1 MQFIFR
7 GVPFIIVGLFLVAP
21 VPAQDKDKPNP
32 IEEEVKAALKDPSKP
47 FAMIVSVKIKDGT
60 ATKFEAAFAKGRA
73 GSRKEKGNLTY
84 EMSRSA
90 KSPNEYIVYERWKN
104 FEALQAHFKEP
115 HFTTMIAEVGELLDG
130 HPTVKV
136 YIPVGE

>member
-1 MQFIFR
+1 MPLFLR
-7 GVPFIIVGLFLVAP
+7 SVPLLLSGLFLVASA
-21 VPAQDKDKPNP
+21 PAQDKDKPNP
-32 IEEEVKAALKDPSKP
+32 IEAEVKASLKDPTKP
-47 FAMIVSVKIKDGT
+47 FTMIVFVKIKGGE
-60 ATKFEAAFAKGRA
+60 AAKFEAAFAKGRA
-73 GSRKEKGNLTY
+73 GSRKEKGNLAY

-115 HFTTMIAEVGELLDG
+115 HFTTMIGEISELLDG

-136 YIPVGE
+136 FIPTGG